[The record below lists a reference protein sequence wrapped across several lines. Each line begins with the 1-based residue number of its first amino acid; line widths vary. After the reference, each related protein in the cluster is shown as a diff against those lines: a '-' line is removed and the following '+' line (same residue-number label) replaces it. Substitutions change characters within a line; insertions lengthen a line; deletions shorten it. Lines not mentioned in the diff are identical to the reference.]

1 MRDTR
6 PDPWEEVVK
15 NIQPGQLVRG
25 KVVTIIP
32 QGCCGNADGVEG
44 FIHISQLSIRRVDDP
59 RDAVSE
65 GDEIVAKVIGID
77 EERRRIS
84 LSVKAIHV
92 DKEGKNC
99 KIFCLNRVKT
109 SSLFLMCWAIY
120 WAGRFLSEKPIGKPD
135 VGKRWGFC

>member
-32 QGCCGNADGVEG
+32 QGVFVEIADGVEG

-65 GDEIVAKVIGID
+65 GDEIVAKVIGHS
-77 EERRRIS
+77 R
-84 LSVKAIHV
+84 
-92 DKEGKNC
+92 G
-99 KIFCLNRVKT
+99 
-109 SSLFLMCWAIY
+109 
-120 WAGRFLSEKPIGKPD
+120 
-135 VGKRWGFC
+135 

>member
-32 QGCCGNADGVEG
+32 QGVFVEIADGVEG

-59 RDAVSE
+59 RMPCLRVMRLLQKSS
-65 GDEIVAKVIGID
+65 GID

-92 DKEGKNC
+92 DKEREE
-99 KIFCLNRVKT
+99 LQD
-109 SSLFLMCWAIY
+109 
-120 WAGRFLSEKPIGKPD
+120 FLSQQGEDKFTLSD
-135 VGKRWGFC
+135 VLGNLLGREVSF

>member
-1 MRDTR
+1 MRLLQSHR
-6 PDPWEEVVK
+6 Y
-15 NIQPGQLVRG
+15 
-25 KVVTIIP
+25 
-32 QGCCGNADGVEG
+32 
-44 FIHISQLSIRRVDDP
+44 
-59 RDAVSE
+59 
-65 GDEIVAKVIGID
+65 D

-92 DKEGKNC
+92 DKEREELQD
-99 KIFCLNRVKT
+99 FLSHRVKT